1 MVQQNSG
8 SGDSLRVMLE
18 LRGNSAREVNA
29 IVAREGN
36 AVAAVCRRLIS
47 VGLTHEPK
55 PEEQQ

>member
-1 MVQQNSG
+1 MAQTERVEGNT
-8 SGDSLRVMLE
+8 LRVMLE

-55 PEEQQ
+55 EHA